1 MKEFSNI
8 ALLIDA
14 ENITHKYLN
23 EVLESLASYGTISV
37 RRIYA
42 DWTGNNMGSWK
53 IILQDNAL
61 NPIQQ
66 FSSVKGKNSTDSA
79 MIIDAMDLLHEGIFD
94 CFAIVSSDSDFTRIA
109 QRIGEKGKYVI
120 GYGEKKTPKSFRMAC
135 NDFVVLSSEPQ
146 RKEQEKSEKAEIER
160 LIRQGVDQKSGED
173 GWCNMATVGS
183 YIRNIYP
190 DFDVKILG
198 KNKLINYFKDK
209 DNEYEVRDE
218 NPSGPGPVYVRRISL

>member
-1 MKEFSNI
+1 MQWIYFMKGF
-8 ALLIDA
+8 LI
-14 ENITHKYLN
+14 
-23 EVLESLASYGTISV
+23 V
-37 RRIYA
+37 
-42 DWTGNNMGSWK
+42 
-53 IILQDNAL
+53 
-61 NPIQQ
+61 
-66 FSSVKGKNSTDSA
+66 
-79 MIIDAMDLLHEGIFD
+79 
-94 CFAIVSSDSDFTRIA
+94 FAIVSSDSDFTRLA
-109 QRIGEKGKYVI
+109 QRIREKGKYVI

-146 RKEQEKSEKAEIER
+146 IKETEKSEKAEIER

-218 NPSGPGPVYVRRISL
+218 NPSGPGPVYVRRIGY